1 MNSRQSPPHLSSH
14 RIGFVSTRFNGTDGV
29 SLETQKWA
37 QVLERLGQSV
47 YYFAGQSD
55 QPEDVSFVVPEA
67 HFLHK
72 DVQEIANISYR
83 SPTRPPEITRQI
95 HELRGYLKDRL
106 YEFIKKYDL
115 ELLIAE
121 NALSI
126 PLNIPLGLAL
136 AELIAETGIP
146 VIGHHHD
153 FFWERKRFLV
163 NCIGDYLE
171 MAFPPRLPSLHHV
184 VINSLAATEM
194 GKRRGINV
202 SVIPNVM
209 DFDNPPDPSGSDE
222 YTASLR
228 ADLGV
233 DPDEYFFLQP
243 TRPLQRKGIEYA
255 IELIRRLEADARL
268 VISHAGGDEGSEYV
282 EHVRILA
289 RLMNVHVNF
298 ISDIIGTER
307 STSKD
312 GRKIYALGDV
322 YPYADLVTFPS
333 LLEGFGNAFLEAVY
347 YRRPIFLN
355 NYTIYSIDIKP
366 KGFQAVEFNGF
377 ITDETIKNVQ
387 KILGDRKFVEE
398 MTERNYELGKQF
410 YSFTVLERQLHVLL
424 HACFSREEWGW

>member
-1 MNSRQSPPHLSSH
+1 MGTGSGKVGTQRILLHGQIRPAGGNQFCCARGPLSACRMFRQS
-14 RIGFVSTRFNGTDGV
+14 
-29 SLETQKWA
+29 
-37 QVLERLGQSV
+37 
-47 YYFAGQSD
+47 
-55 QPEDVSFVVPEA
+55 
-67 HFLHK
+67 
-72 DVQEIANISYR
+72 ANISYR
-83 SPTRPPEITRQI
+83 SSTRPPEITRQI
-95 HELRGYLKDRL
+95 HELRSYLKDRL

-126 PLNIPLGLAL
+126 PMNIPLGLAL

-171 MAFPPRLPSLHHV
+171 MAFPPRLPSIHHV

-209 DFDNPPDPSGSDE
+209 DFDNPPDPPDE

-233 DPDEYFFLQP
+233 DPDEHFFLQP

-255 IELIRRLEADARL
+255 IELIRRLETDTRL

-282 EHVRILA
+282 EHVRTLA
-289 RLMNVHVNF
+289 KLMNVRVNF
-298 ISDIIGTER
+298 VSDIIEHGTR
-307 STSKD
+307 YNQGWTQDLYS
-312 GRKIYALGDV
+312 GRCVPLCRPGYIS
-322 YPYADLVTFPS
+322 VT
-333 LLEGFGNAFLEAVY
+333 A
-347 YRRPIFLN
+347 
-355 NYTIYSIDIKP
+355 
-366 KGFQAVEFNGF
+366 
-377 ITDETIKNVQ
+377 
-387 KILGDRKFVEE
+387 
-398 MTERNYELGKQF
+398 
-410 YSFTVLERQLHVLL
+410 
-424 HACFSREEWGW
+424 

>member
-1 MNSRQSPPHLSSH
+1 MNNRQGPPNLSSH
-14 RIGFVSTRFNGTDGV
+14 RIGFVSTRFNSTDGV
-29 SLETQKWA
+29 SLETRKWA
-37 QVLERLGQSV
+37 HVLKELGQSIF
-47 YYFAGQSD
+47 YFAGQSD
-55 QPEDVSFVVPEA
+55 QPDEVSFVVPEA

-72 DVQEIANISYR
+72 DVQEIASTSYR
-83 SPTRPPEITRQI
+83 SPTRPPEITQRV
-95 HELRGYLKDRL
+95 HELRAYLKDRL
-106 YEFIKKYDL
+106 YEFIKKYSLD
-115 ELLIAE
+115 LLITE

-153 FFWERKRFLV
+153 FFWERKRFLR

-202 SVIPNVM
+202 SLIPNVM
-209 DFDNPPDPSGSDE
+209 DFDHPPAPPDE

-233 DPDEYFFLQP
+233 DPGEHFFLQP

-255 IELIRRLEADARL
+255 IELIRRLGARARL
-268 VISHAGGDEGSEYV
+268 VISHAGGDEGKEYV
-282 EHVRILA
+282 EHVRTLA
-289 RLMNVHVNF
+289 KLMEVPVNF
-298 ISDIIGTER
+298 VSDIISTER
-307 STSKD
+307 GNTKD
-312 GRKIYALGDV
+312 GRKIYTLGDV
-322 YPYADLVTFPS
+322 YSHADLVTFPS

-347 YRRPIFLN
+347 YRRPIFMN

-377 ITDETIKNVQ
+377 VTDETIKHVQ
-387 KILGDRKFVEE
+387 KILSDPKFVEE
-398 MTERNYELGKQF
+398 VTEHNYELGKQF
-410 YSFTVLERQLHVLL
+410 YSFTVLERQLQVLL

>member
-1 MNSRQSPPHLSSH
+1 MNTMQTPPHLSSH
-14 RIGFVSTRFNGTDGV
+14 RIGFVSTRFNSTDGV
-29 SLETQKWA
+29 SLETRKWA
-37 QVLERLGQSV
+37 QVLERLGQNV

-55 QPEDVSFVVPEA
+55 QPKEISFVVPEA
-67 HFLHK
+67 HFLHQ

-83 SPTRPPEITRQI
+83 SPTRPPKITHRI

-136 AELIAETGIP
+136 AEFIAETGIP

-209 DFDNPPDPSGSDE
+209 DFDNPPNPADE
-222 YTASLR
+222 YTQSLR

-233 DPDEYFFLQP
+233 KPDEHFFLQP

-255 IELIRRLEADARL
+255 IELIRRLGTRARL

-282 EHVRILA
+282 EHVRTLA
-289 RLMNVHVNF
+289 GLMNVQVNF
-298 ISDIIGTER
+298 VSDIISTER
-307 STSKD
+307 GTTKD
-312 GRKIYALGDV
+312 GRKIYTLGDA
-322 YPYADLVTFPS
+322 YPYAELVTFPS

-347 YRRPIFLN
+347 YRRPIFVN

-377 ITDETIKNVQ
+377 ITDETIKHVQ
-387 KILGDRKFVEE
+387 KILSDPKTVEE
-398 MTERNYELGKQF
+398 MTMHNYELGKQF
-410 YSFTVLERQLHVLL
+410 YSFSVLERQLHVLL

>member
-1 MNSRQSPPHLSSH
+1 MNMPDPPHLSSH

-29 SLETQKWA
+29 SLETRKWA
-37 QVLERLGQSV
+37 QVLERMGQSV

-55 QPEDVSFVVPEA
+55 QPKEVSFVVPEA

-83 SPTRPPEITRQI
+83 SPTRPPKITHRI

-106 YEFIKKYDL
+106 YDFIKKYEL

-146 VIGHHHD
+146 IIGHHHD

-171 MAFPPRLPSLHHV
+171 MAFPPRFPSLHHV

-209 DFDNPPDPSGSDE
+209 DFDNPPDSPDG
-222 YTASLR
+222 YTAALR

-233 DPDEYFFLQP
+233 DPGEHFLLQP

-255 IELIRRLEADARL
+255 IELIRRLGEEARL
-268 VISHAGGDEGSEYV
+268 VISHAGGDEGGEYV
-282 EHVRILA
+282 EHIQTLA
-289 RLMNVHVNF
+289 GLMNVRVNF
-298 ISDIIGTER
+298 VSDIIGTER
-307 STSKD
+307 GTTKD
-312 GRKIYALGDV
+312 GRKVYTLGDV
-322 YPYADLVTFPS
+322 YPHADLVTFPS

-347 YRRPIFLN
+347 YRRPIFIN

-377 ITDETIKNVQ
+377 ITDETIEHVR
-387 KILGDRKFVEE
+387 KILSDPKPVEE
-398 MTERNYELGKQF
+398 MTEHNYELGKQF
-410 YSFTVLERQLHVLL
+410 YSFTVLERQLQVLL

>member
-1 MNSRQSPPHLSSH
+1 MNSMQSPPHLSSH
-14 RIGFVSTRFNGTDGV
+14 RIGFVSTRFNSTDGV

-55 QPEDVSFVVPEA
+55 QPKDISFIVPEA

-83 SPTRPPEITRQI
+83 SPTRPLKITHQI
-95 HELRGYLKDRL
+95 HELRSYLKDRL

-171 MAFPPRLPSLHHV
+171 MAFPPRLPSIHHV

-209 DFDNPPDPSGSDE
+209 DFDNPPDALDE

-233 DPDEYFFLQP
+233 DPNEYFFLQP

-255 IELIRRLEADARL
+255 IELIRRLGEKARL

-282 EHVRILA
+282 EHVRTLA
-289 RLMNVHVNF
+289 KLMDVRVNF
-298 ISDIIGTER
+298 VSDIISTER
-307 STSKD
+307 DITKD
-312 GRKIYALGDV
+312 GRKVYTLGDV
-322 YPYADLVTFPS
+322 YPYANLVTFPS

-347 YRRPIFLN
+347 YRRPIFMN

-377 ITDETIKNVQ
+377 ITDETIKHVQ
-387 KILGDRKFVEE
+387 KILSDQNFVEE
-398 MTERNYELGKQF
+398 MTAHNYELGKQF
-410 YSFTVLERQLHVLL
+410 YSFTVLERQLQVLL

>member
-1 MNSRQSPPHLSSH
+1 MQDMQSPPYLSSH
-14 RIGFVSTRFNGTDGV
+14 RIGFVSTRFNSTDGV
-29 SLETQKWA
+29 SLETRKWA
-37 QVLERLGQSV
+37 QVLEELGQSL

-55 QPEDVSFVVPEA
+55 QPQDISIVVPEA

-83 SPTRPPEITRQI
+83 SSTRSPKITHQI

-184 VINSLAATEM
+184 VI
-194 GKRRGINV
+194 
-202 SVIPNVM
+202 
-209 DFDNPPDPSGSDE
+209 
-222 YTASLR
+222 
-228 ADLGV
+228 
-233 DPDEYFFLQP
+233 
-243 TRPLQRKGIEYA
+243 
-255 IELIRRLEADARL
+255 
-268 VISHAGGDEGSEYV
+268 SHAGGDEGSEYV
-282 EHVRILA
+282 EHVRTLA
-289 RLMNVHVNF
+289 KLMDVRVNF
-298 ISDIIGTER
+298 VSDIISTER
-307 STSKD
+307 GTTKD
-312 GRKIYALGDV
+312 GRKIYTLEDV
-322 YPYADLVTFPS
+322 YPHADLVTFPS

-347 YRRPIFLN
+347 YRRPMFVN

-377 ITDETIKNVQ
+377 ITDETIKHVQ
-387 KILGDRKFVEE
+387 KTLKDRKFTEE
-398 MTERNYELGKQF
+398 LTERNYNLGKQF
-410 YSFTVLERQLHVLL
+410 YSFTVLEQHLKVLL
-424 HACFSREEWGW
+424 HSCFSREGWGW

>member
-1 MNSRQSPPHLSSH
+1 MNNMQSPPKLSSH
-14 RIGFVSTRFNGTDGV
+14 RIGFVSTRFNSTDGV
-29 SLETQKWA
+29 SLETRKWS

-55 QPEDVSFVVPEA
+55 KPEKISFIVPEA
-67 HFLHK
+67 HFLHE
-72 DVQEIANISYR
+72 DIQAIANISYR
-83 SPTRPPEITRQI
+83 SPTRPPEITHRI

-106 YEFIKKYDL
+106 YAFIKQYDL
-115 ELLIAE
+115 ELLIVE

-126 PLNIPLGLAL
+126 PLNIPLGLVL
-136 AELIAETGIP
+136 AEFIAETGIP

-171 MAFPPRLPSLHHV
+171 MAFPPRLPSIHHV

-209 DFDNPPDPSGSDE
+209 DFDNPPNPPDE
-222 YTASLR
+222 YTTSLR

-233 DPDEYFFLQP
+233 GPDEHFFLQP

-255 IELIRRLEADARL
+255 IELIRRLGAEMRL
-268 VISHAGGDEGSEYV
+268 VISHAGGDEGNEYID
-282 EHVRILA
+282 HVRTLA
-289 RLMNVHVNF
+289 ELMDVRVNF
-298 ISDIIGTER
+298 VSEIISTER
-307 STSKD
+307 GTTKD
-312 GRKIYALGDV
+312 GRKIYTLGDV

-333 LLEGFGNAFLEAVY
+333 LLEGFGNAFLETVY
-347 YRRPIFLN
+347 YRRPIFVN

-366 KGFQAVEFNGF
+366 KGFKAAEFKGF
-377 ITDETIKNVQ
+377 INDKTIEHVQ
-387 KILGDRKFVEE
+387 KILSDRKFAEE
-398 MTERNYELGKQF
+398 MTEHNYNLGKQF
-410 YSFTVLERQLHVLL
+410 YSFTVLERQLQVLL

>member
-1 MNSRQSPPHLSSH
+1 MNTMQSPPHLSSH
-14 RIGFVSTRFNGTDGV
+14 RIGFVSTRFNSTDGV
-29 SLETQKWA
+29 SLETRKWA
-37 QVLERLGQSV
+37 QVLEGLGQSV
-47 YYFAGQSD
+47 HYFAGQSD
-55 QPEDVSFVVPEA
+55 QPKEISFVVPEA
-67 HFLHK
+67 HFLHQ
-72 DVQEIANISYR
+72 DVQKIANISYR
-83 SPTRPPEITRQI
+83 SPTRPPEITHRV

-106 YEFIKKYDL
+106 YEFIRKYDL

-209 DFDNPPDPSGSDE
+209 DFDHPPVPPDE
-222 YTASLR
+222 YTSSLR
-228 ADLGV
+228 TDLGV
-233 DPDEYFFLQP
+233 EPDEHFFLQP

-255 IELIRRLEADARL
+255 IELIRRLGAEARL

-282 EHVRILA
+282 EHVRTLA
-289 RLMNVHVNF
+289 KLMGVRVNF
-298 ISDIIGTER
+298 VSDIIGTER
-307 STSKD
+307 GTTRD
-312 GRKIYALGDV
+312 GHKVYTLGDV
-322 YPYADLVTFPS
+322 YPQAELVTFPS

-347 YRRPIFLN
+347 YRRPIFIN

-377 ITDETIKNVQ
+377 ITEQTIKHVQ
-387 KILGDRKFVEE
+387 KILKDGKVAEE
-398 MTERNYELGKQF
+398 MTEHNYNLGKQF